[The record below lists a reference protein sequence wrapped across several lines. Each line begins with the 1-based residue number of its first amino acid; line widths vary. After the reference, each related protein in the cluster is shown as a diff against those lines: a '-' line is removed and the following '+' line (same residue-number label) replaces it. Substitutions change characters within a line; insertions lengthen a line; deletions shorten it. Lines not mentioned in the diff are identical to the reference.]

1 MVLAVQATSPS
12 DEPHAAWSRYW
23 AAGHEHSCPTSFD
36 GFYGPQLQAFWRRQA
51 LALAPDDVVLDLGC
65 GNGALLRFLWAQ
77 FPPDRAPAL
86 VGVDAADLRSDWL
99 HGPIARRVTVH
110 AGARFDSLPLAD
122 ASVSLAASLFGIE
135 YGASEAAWSELQRVL
150 RPRSRVAFVLH
161 KQGSRLDAVAAD
173 DIVVCRAALAPDGVL
188 ALAQAMVPYLTL
200 AATEAGR
207 AALRS
212 DREAEAARA
221 RFNAAAEAL
230 VDLSQLVKHGEYAH
244 DILGA
249 VTRVLAGASAGL
261 GAVVGQRLDGLR
273 GSIEDHLARITGLRA
288 SALDPAALDA
298 MRQRLGRAG
307 FSLAEPATISEQEH
321 EMGWLLE
328 GEREHAG

>member
-1 MVLAVQATSPS
+1 MAVQATGPS

-23 AAGHEHSCPTSFD
+23 KAGHEHSCPTSFD

-51 LALAPDDVVLDLGC
+51 AVLGPGDVALDLGC
-65 GNGALLRFLWAQ
+65 GNGALLRFLWSQ
-77 FPPDRAPAL
+77 FPPDRVPAL

-99 HGPIARRVTVH
+99 HGPIARRVSVH
-110 AGARFDSLPLAD
+110 AGARFDALPMAD

-161 KQGSRLDAVAAD
+161 KRGSHLDAVAAD
-173 DIVVCRAALAPDGVL
+173 DILVCRAALASDGVL
-188 ALAQAMVPYLTL
+188 ALAPPMVPYLVL

-207 AALRS
+207 ASLRS
-212 DREAEAARA
+212 DRSAEAARL
-221 RFNAAAEAL
+221 RFNAATEAL

-244 DILGA
+244 DILRA
-249 VTRVLAGASAGL
+249 INRVLAGAGPGL
-261 GAVVGQRLDGLR
+261 GAVIGQRLDDLR
-273 GSIEDHLARITGLRA
+273 GSIEDHLARITGLRE

-298 MRQRLGRAG
+298 IRQRLGRAG
-307 FSLAEPATISEQEH
+307 FSLAEPATIAEQGH
-321 EMGWLLE
+321 EMGWALE
-328 GEREHAG
+328 GEREHG

>member
-1 MVLAVQATSPS
+1 MQATSPS

-51 LALAPDDVVLDLGC
+51 AVLGPDDVVLDLGC
-65 GNGALLRFLWAQ
+65 GNGALLRFLWSQ
-77 FPPDRAPAL
+77 FPPDRVPAL
-86 VGVDAADLRSDWL
+86 IGVDAADLRSDWL
-99 HGPIARRVTVH
+99 RGPVTRRVTVH
-110 AGARFDSLPLAD
+110 AGTGFESLPLAD

-161 KQGSRLDAVAAD
+161 KRGSRLDAVAAD
-173 DIVVCRAALAPDGVL
+173 DIVLCRAALAPDGVL
-188 ALAQAMVPYLTL
+188 ALAQSMVPYLAL

-207 AALRS
+207 AAVRS
-212 DREAEAARA
+212 DRDAEVARA
-221 RFNAAAEAL
+221 RFNAATEAL
-230 VDLSQLVKHGEYAH
+230 VDLSRLVKHGEYAH

-249 VTRVLAGASAGL
+249 VTRVLAGAGL
-261 GAVVGQRLDGLR
+261 GAVVGQRLDSLR
-273 GSIEDHLARITGLRA
+273 GSIEDNLARITGLRA

-298 MRQRLGRAG
+298 MRQRLGGAG
-307 FSLAEPATISEQEH
+307 FSLAEPATLSEQGH
-321 EMGWLLE
+321 EMGWVLE